1 MERKK
6 PQTTGPEAQDEERR
20 RLLTEHHC
28 RRRRVD
34 AQQHMARRIAHDFN
48 NLLQPVLGYIHLAK
62 NTDDPEKARGFLG
75 RAVDGG
81 EKARKLIERIAEI
94 GHAGPARLT
103 VFMLNDAVAAAVARF
118 RTVLPEGIR
127 LEVDLENPHAPVRGN
142 ADRLDEMLTHLLTN
156 ACEAMT
162 DGGTLR
168 VGVERLVVESEESK
182 DHPLLATGEYA
193 IVTVVDDGV
202 GMSPDTEE
210 RMFDPFFSTKLT
222 GIGRGLGLTTVYDVV
237 AELGGDIDIA
247 SEPGRGTRV
256 RVCIPLSATSLAS

>member
-1 MERKK
+1 MEGKK
-6 PQTTGPEAQDEERR
+6 PQTARPEEQDEERR
-20 RLLTEHHC
+20 RLLTEHHY

-48 NLLQPVLGYIHLAK
+48 NLLQPVLGYIHLAR

-81 EKARKLIERIAEI
+81 EKARKLIEQIVGI
-94 GHAGPARLT
+94 GHGSPGRLT

-118 RTVLPEGIR
+118 RTALPEGIH
-127 LEVDLENPHAPVRGN
+127 LEVDHENQHMLVRGN
-142 ADRLDEMLTHLLTN
+142 VDRLDEMLTHLFTN

-168 VGVERLVVESEESK
+168 VGVGRRVVESEESK
-182 DHPLLATGEYA
+182 DYPLLATGEYA

-210 RMFDPFFSTKLT
+210 RIFDPFFSTKLT
-222 GIGRGLGLTTVYDVV
+222 GVGRGLGLTTAYDVV
-237 AELGGDIDIA
+237 TELGGDIDVA
-247 SEPGRGTRV
+247 SEPGCGTCV
-256 RVCIPLSATSLAS
+256 RVCIPLSTEPPAP